1 MLKKILTIKN
11 LPTIVITP
19 NPSLSVCDGSSATL
33 TASGGASYLWSTGE
47 NTAQI
52 TVNSSGTYSVT
63 GTGSNGCQNIASAA
77 FTVNPLPT
85 ISISAS
91 STSICAGDS
100 VFIGGGYQ
108 FITGL
113 YEDTLT
119 AQGGCDSIIVTA
131 LNVNPIT
138 VYSDTMY
145 MCSGDSVF
153 VGGAFQYSTGLYSD
167 TLISTAGC
175 DSVLETY
182 LQVDSILF
190 SYDSIVLCSGDSALI
205 GGTYQSTGG
214 I

>member
-1 MLKKILTIKN
+1 MCYGD
-11 LPTIVITP
+11 
-19 NPSLSVCDGSSATL
+19 SVQS
-33 TASGGASYLWSTGE
+33 
-47 NTAQI
+47 
-52 TVNSSGTYSVT
+52 
-63 GTGSNGCQNIASAA
+63 GSNYKSITGIYYDTLPSIFGCDSVIVTDL
-77 FTVNPLPT
+77 TVLD
-85 ISISAS
+85 SIPVLLD
-91 STSICAGDS
+91 TLEICAGDS

-108 FITGL
+108 FTTGL

-175 DSVLETY
+175 DSVLKTY

-214 I
+214 IYRDTLVAFGFQNLSF